1 MKNFDL
7 PAIILLLVFVLIPLL
22 NYILKRAA
30 RRLEQPTPSRQP
42 MPDMGFRRQA
52 APSSPSIGDR
62 EGPDVSPPPSE
73 PMTQRRS
80 RGSRPAL
87 FRTRSDVRRAIIAM
101 TILGPCR
108 AYDPADSSR
117 EER

>member
-22 NYILKRAA
+22 NYILKRMA
-30 RRLEQPTPSRQP
+30 RRFEQPTPSRQP
-42 MPDMGFRRQA
+42 MPDIGFRRQA
-52 APSSPSIGDR
+52 APPSASAGDR
-62 EGPDVSPPPSE
+62 EGPDVSPPSE
-73 PMTQRRS
+73 AMTQRRS

-87 FRTRSDVRRAIIAM
+87 FRTRSDVRRAMIAM
-101 TILGPCR
+101 AILGSCR

-117 EER
+117 QAR